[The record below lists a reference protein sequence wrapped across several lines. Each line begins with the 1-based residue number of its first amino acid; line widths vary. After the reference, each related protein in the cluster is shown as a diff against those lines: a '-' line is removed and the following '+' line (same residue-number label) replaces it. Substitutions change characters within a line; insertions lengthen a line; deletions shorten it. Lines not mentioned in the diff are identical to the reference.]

1 MNKRLQGQKINE
13 AIYKL
18 ESARNLIKT
27 KHLKH
32 AEQQIH
38 EAVASMGS
46 IVHKKRKK
54 NAKSDLNGGV

>member
-1 MNKRLQGQKINE
+1 MNKRLQGQKLNE

-27 KHLKH
+27 NHLNH
-32 AEQQIH
+32 AKQQIH